1 MEQHGG
7 VAILNDL
14 SVFLE
19 RVDAKVNERPIIVEE
34 DGCRGFLIIAAIARV
49 EDLDANLAVLVGVA
63 WGNSVSR

>member
-14 SVFLE
+14 SVLLE
-19 RVDAKVNERPIIVEE
+19 RVDAEVNERPIIVEE
-34 DGCRGFLIIAAIARV
+34 DGCGGFLIIAAIARV

-63 WGNSVSR
+63 WGNGVST